1 MAAGICDTRS
11 RTAKTRPWSRRGGT
25 WARLKILGAS
35 LWRFEIFE
43 NFPVALLSDS
53 EILGASMKIFG
64 ASMWRCTISE
74 NFSVA
79 LMSGYVRSCGGLQFL
94 KI

>member
-1 MAAGICDTRS
+1 MVAGLAHMS
-11 RTAKTRPWSRRGGT
+11 R
-25 WARLKILGAS
+25 
-35 LWRFEIFE
+35 FQIFE
-43 NFPVALLSDS
+43 NFPVALMSGS

-64 ASMWRCTISE
+64 ASMWRSTISE

-94 KI
+94 KISRLRL

>member
-1 MAAGICDTRS
+1 M
-11 RTAKTRPWSRRGGT
+11 RPWSRRGGT
-25 WARLKILGAS
+25 WARLKILDVS

-79 LMSGYVRSCGGLQFL
+79 LLSGYVRSCGGLQFL
-94 KI
+94 KISRLRL